1 LKRKFVISIF
11 LILICIFSISTL
23 LYAKEIK
30 ITAEN
35 LNVRTGPGTNYE
47 TIGQVQPED
56 VYPVLEENGEW
67 VQIQLDEDVTGW
79 VHKLYTSSVTNEK
92 NEKTTDVNQQIIAKE
107 PKKHQSFSP
116 LHLQGKTIVIDP
128 GHGGRDVGAIGVSGR
143 YESEYTLRTAQL
155 LKQNLEQHG
164 AIVYLTREDDRYL
177 PLVSRVS
184 LSNQLATDVFISIHY
199 NSTPELPEVT
209 GVGTFYYN
217 DRDKELASFVQE
229 GIINQTNMNNRE
241 IRQADLQVLR
251 TNHQHGLL
259 LELGF
264 ISNESEEK
272 NIQKQVVQKAFARGI
287 VEGLQKFFLN
297 APR

>member
-1 LKRKFVISIF
+1 M
-11 LILICIFSISTL
+11 
-23 LYAKEIK
+23 
-30 ITAEN
+30 
-35 LNVRTGPGTNYE
+35 RTGPGTNYE
-47 TIGQVQPED
+47 TIGQVQPEE

-79 VHKLYTSSVTNEK
+79 VHRSYTSSVTNEK
-92 NEKTTDVNQQIIAKE
+92 NEKTTEVNQQIIAKE
-107 PKKHQSFSP
+107 PKKNRSFSP

-229 GIINQTNMNNRE
+229 GIINQTNMDNRE
-241 IRQADLQVLR
+241 IGQADLQVLR

-272 NIQKQVVQKAFARGI
+272 NIQKHVVQKAFARGI

-297 APR
+297 GPR

>member
-1 LKRKFVISIF
+1 MKRKFVISIF